1 MGKASP
7 SISGQQTKLEER
19 NHNQLPSAIKNQTCT
34 KGQRRKDKRAGVGG
48 RQEAA
53 EGGRWRAGD
62 DELQVSWKLGATP
75 QPAPGAR
82 WGFVACLRS
91 WVQ

>member
-34 KGQRRKDKRAGVGG
+34 KGQKKKDKRAGGGEG

-53 EGGRWRAGD
+53 EGGD
-62 DELQVSWKLGATP
+62 DDGA
-75 QPAPGAR
+75 
-82 WGFVACLRS
+82 
-91 WVQ
+91 

>member
-34 KGQRRKDKRAGVGG
+34 KGQRKKDKRAG
-48 RQEAA
+48 
-53 EGGRWRAGD
+53 EGGKAGGGGGGGND
-62 DELQVSWKLGATP
+62 
-75 QPAPGAR
+75 GAR
-82 WGFVACLRS
+82 ERWG
-91 WVQ
+91 